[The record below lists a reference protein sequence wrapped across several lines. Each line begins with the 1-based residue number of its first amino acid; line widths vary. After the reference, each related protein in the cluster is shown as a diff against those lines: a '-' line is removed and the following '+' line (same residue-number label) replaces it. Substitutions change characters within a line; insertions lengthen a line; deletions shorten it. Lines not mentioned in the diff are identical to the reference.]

1 MTSPQK
7 SKKPRSWA
15 VSALCILLALA
26 LSGCAI
32 PTPGFADYDVSG
44 YIQALLD
51 SSYHDS
57 HQELMEIASVTE
69 EKARENNT
77 STVENAAVHFCN
89 AYGISPSEEQLQQ
102 LQTIMK
108 HAFSL
113 TKYTVKDEKKVDTG
127 YYLEVEIAS
136 ITNFEGREADI
147 EKLKTEAQQEAT
159 AANTARPSV
168 VDPSSGDDGSDSDD
182 DSEDTSSVPAYH
194 GGLTGEK
201 VDANDLFV
209 EKVLEFCTQEVANI
223 SYDPESLTVA
233 LDIRQTEKGELQL
246 DLNQIA
252 TIDQTVIRF

>member
-1 MTSPQK
+1 MRLMK
-7 SKKPRSWA
+7 RIAALFLA
-15 VSALCILLALA
+15 VVVISG
-26 LSGCAI
+26 LSGCTI

-57 HQELMEIASVTE
+57 HEELMEIAAISE

-77 STVENAAVHFCN
+77 ATVENAAVHFCN
-89 AYGISPSEEQLQQ
+89 AYGISPSDEQLQE

-113 TKYTVKDEKKVDTG
+113 TKYAVKDERKVDAG

-147 EKLKTEAQQEAT
+147 EKLKADAQQEAT

-168 VDPSSGDDGSDSDD
+168 VSGNAPDDGDDSDD
-182 DSEDTSSVPAYH
+182 GGGSGGTSSAPVYQ
-194 GGLTGEK
+194 GGISGEK
-201 VDANDLFV
+201 VDANNLFV

-223 SYDPESLTVA
+223 SYDPETRTVA

-252 TIDQTVIRF
+252 TIDQTVIRFSE

>member
-1 MTSPQK
+1 MSLMK
-7 SKKPRSWA
+7 RIAALFLA
-15 VSALCILLALA
+15 VVVISG
-26 LSGCAI
+26 LSGCTI

-57 HQELMEIASVTE
+57 NEKLMEIAAISE
-69 EKARENNT
+69 EKARENNAA
-77 STVENAAVHFCN
+77 TVENAAVHFCN
-89 AYGISPSEEQLQQ
+89 AYGISPSDEQLRE
-102 LQTIMK
+102 LETIMK

-113 TKYTVKDEKKVDTG
+113 TKYAVKEERKVDTG

-147 EKLKTEAQQEAT
+147 EKLKADAQQEAT

-168 VDPSSGDDGSDSDD
+168 VSGDSGDSDD
-182 DSEDTSSVPAYH
+182 AGDTSSAPVYQ
-194 GGLTGEK
+194 GGIRGEK

-209 EKVLEFCTQEVANI
+209 EKVLEFCTQEVANV
-223 SYDPESLTVA
+223 SYDPETRTVA

-252 TIDQTVIRF
+252 TIDQTVIRFSE

>member
-1 MTSPQK
+1 MSGF
-7 SKKPRSWA
+7 KKREKLRKWA

-57 HQELMEIASVTE
+57 HEKLMEIAEISE

-89 AYGISPSEEQLQQ
+89 AYGISPSDEQLQQ

-168 VDPSSGDDGSDSDD
+168 VDPSGEESGDDDPG
-182 DSEDTSSVPAYH
+182 ETSSAPAYQ
-194 GGLTGEK
+194 GGLRGEK

-209 EKVLEFCTQEVANI
+209 EKVLQFCTQEVANI
-223 SYDPESLTVA
+223 SYDPETRTVA

-252 TIDQTVIRF
+252 AIDQTVIRF